1 MMNSAPALPPFA
13 PRPLGGAIAVE
24 PDEVS
29 VFSGHDEPTE
39 IHRTT
44 KAHGIL
50 SRPDVS
56 VNGQIVAAGG
66 WPAPI
71 RRTASF
77 AVIPRP
83 PKTVNIVVGV
93 KGVPGNARRSR

>member
-1 MMNSAPALPPFA
+1 MNYAPALPPFA
-13 PRPLGGAIAVE
+13 PRPLGGRMLS
-24 PDEVS
+24 PDPEEVS
-29 VFSGHDEPTE
+29 VFSGHDQPTE